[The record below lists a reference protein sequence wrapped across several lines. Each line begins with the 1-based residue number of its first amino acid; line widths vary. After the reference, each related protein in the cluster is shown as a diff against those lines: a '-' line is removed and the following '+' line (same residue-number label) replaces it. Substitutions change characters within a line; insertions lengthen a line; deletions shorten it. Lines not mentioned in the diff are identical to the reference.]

1 MKWVIVVLFYTIHGD
16 IYVFTEPTFDT
27 REECIA
33 AVKDT
38 QNVPAYSR
46 KLVLEYGRLLPI
58 QAINCVNETVVN
70 KIMNQEST

>member
-1 MKWVIVVLFYTIHGD
+1 MKWFIIVLFYTIHGD
-16 IYVFTEPTFDT
+16 IYVFTDPTFAT

-33 AVKDT
+33 AVKDP
-38 QNVPAYSR
+38 QNVPAYSQ

-70 KIMNQEST
+70 KLMSQGSA